1 MRIPESLF
9 DEVPN
14 IGWLDRCLRVAAG
27 SAAII
32 LVLASQD
39 IGMLDGVALIPLLA
53 VYPIMTG
60 LVAFDPFYEWLGIN
74 TRISSAVSDEQVLK
88 TIYSICG
95 VEHQAA
101 NLRRGENKQDSTQ
114 QRDAA

>member
-1 MRIPESLF
+1 MRNPESLF

-14 IGWLDRCLRVAAG
+14 LGLLDRCLRLAAG

-32 LVLASQD
+32 VVLASQD

-60 LVAFDPFYEWLGIN
+60 LVAFDPLYEWLGIN
-74 TRISSAVSDEQVLK
+74 TRISSVVSDVQVLK
-88 TIYSICG
+88 TIYSLCG
-95 VEHQAA
+95 VENRPVNTAGDK
-101 NLRRGENKQDSTQ
+101 LERDSRS